1 MLLWKAADQ
10 QGPPE
15 VSISKY
21 GWEINDGITCP
32 NINSGPSGPTL
43 LMNVISCRCRA
54 KDKPYMEGSCY
65 RENISCTIYCIC
77 TADDECCNPFTKKWE
92 IEENDD
98 QHDHDYD
105 DDYVDRDEIRT
116 ILSIR

>member
-1 MLLWKAADQ
+1 
-10 QGPPE
+10 
-15 VSISKY
+15 
-21 GWEINDGITCP
+21 
-32 NINSGPSGPTL
+32 
-43 LMNVISCRCRA
+43 
-54 KDKPYMEGSCY
+54 MEGSCY